1 MHCKYL
7 PGAFTQRMHYQP
19 HPGRSRGGAGS
30 STWHNP
36 SKDLFPA
43 KESQSCFKGGPAS
56 SKSGVTKSTTA
67 SAGPWTERTKSQ
79 SRVWRGKRLS
89 PDGHLPLKHPLV
101 PSEVI
106 LPFTLNSML
115 HAMVTGSAVA
125 GELRALKRTK
135 SQFARST
142 VFLQRLN
149 TAL

>member
-30 STWHNP
+30 SAWHNP

-67 SAGPWTERTKSQ
+67 SAGPWTERTNHEVVSEEE
-79 SRVWRGKRLS
+79 GDYL
-89 PDGHLPLKHPLV
+89 LIAICPLKHPLV

-142 VFLQRLN
+142 EFLQRLN